1 MIRDAVILAAG
12 KGTRLRTSDD
22 DLPKPLHRVGD
33 VPLIKR
39 TILTLAAAG
48 VRRVVVVTG
57 FMADHIRATVT
68 GDPSYAAVGVEIEL
82 AHNEEFEKSNGISVM
97 VGGARVGGPFV
108 LSMADHLYTASIARL
123 VGGADLSAADLYLA
137 TDTRID
143 AVLDLDDAT
152 KVRTED
158 GRIVD
163 IGKTIAVY
171 DRIDC
176 GVFAVTPRLLAAL
189 AEVRAE
195 RGDCSLSHGVK
206 RLAEQGRARVADIG
220 DGFWQDV
227 DTPADRAHAE
237 AAIGR
242 LDPLAPAPGTGRG

>member
-1 MIRDAVILAAG
+1 MTEFADVGATLQQ
-12 KGTRLRTSDD
+12 RLDN
-22 DLPKPLHRVGD
+22 G
-33 VPLIKR
+33 INN
-39 TILTLAAAG
+39 A
-48 VRRVVVVTG
+48 
-57 FMADHIRATVT
+57 
-68 GDPSYAAVGVEIEL
+68 
-82 AHNEEFEKSNGISVM
+82 EFEKSNGISVM
-97 VGGARVGGPFV
+97 VGGACAGGPFV
-108 LSMADHLYTASIARL
+108 LSMADHLYTPAIARL
-123 VGGADLSAADLYLA
+123 VGSSDLAAADLYLA

-163 IGKTIAVY
+163 IGKTLEVY

-176 GVFAVTPRLLAAL
+176 GVFAVTPRLLDAL

-206 RLAEQGRARVADIG
+206 RLAERGRARVADIG

-242 LDPLAPAPGTGRG
+242 LDLIGPGAGSGRE

>member
-12 KGTRLRTSDD
+12 KGTRLRASDD
-22 DLPKPLHRVGD
+22 DLPKPLHEVGG

-48 VRRVVVVTG
+48 VTRVVVVTG
-57 FMADHIRATVT
+57 FLADQIRATVI
-68 GDPSYAAVGVEIEL
+68 GDPSYAAAGVAIEL
-82 AHNEEFEKSNGISVM
+82 VHNAEFERSNGISVM

-108 LSMADHLYTASIARL
+108 LSMADHLYTPAIARL
-123 VGGADLSAADLYLA
+123 VGGADLGAADLYLA
-137 TDTRID
+137 TDTRIGD
-143 AVLDLDDAT
+143 VLDLDDAT
-152 KVRTED
+152 KVRTEG

-163 IGKTIAVY
+163 IGKTLEIY

-176 GVFAVTPRLLAAL
+176 GVFAVTPRLLEAL
-189 AEVRAE
+189 AAVREE

-220 DGFWQDV
+220 DGYWQDV
-227 DTPADRAHAE
+227 DTPADRAQAE

-242 LDPLAPAPGTGRG
+242 LEGAAPATPGAP

>member
-12 KGTRLRTSDD
+12 KGTRLRAADD
-22 DLPKPLHRVGD
+22 DLPKPLHRIGG
-33 VPLIKR
+33 VPLIQR

-48 VRRVVVVTG
+48 VTRVVVVTG
-57 FMADHIRATVT
+57 FGADQIRAAVT
-68 GDPSYAAVGVEIEL
+68 GDPAYAAAGVAVEL
-82 AHNEEFEKSNGISVM
+82 AHNPEFEKSNGISVL
-97 VGGARVGGPFV
+97 VGGALAGGPFV
-108 LSMADHLYTASIARL
+108 LSMADHIYTPAIARL
-123 VGGADLSAADLYLA
+123 VAGSDLEAADLYLA

-143 AVLDLDDAT
+143 GVLDLDDAT
-152 KVRTED
+152 KVRTEA

-163 IGKTIAVY
+163 IGKTIEVY

-176 GVFAVTPRLLAAL
+176 GVFAVTPRLLDAL

-237 AAIGR
+237 AAIGGH
-242 LDPLAPAPGTGRG
+242 DPLADVHRR